1 MAKGDRYVEIT
12 REDLEGWLR
21 SNFGSKWNRDTKYQ
35 GVYLIHL
42 SDAVAIKLTST
53 IGATGQ
59 VRGLGRASMSLS
71 LVSRL
76 IDRPPLNRKA
86 KDRKSFMRT
95 KGWKKTWLAGVRH
108 WQGVYEKSA
117 DFYDKIGRGEDPSSK
132 PSAGNAYQP
141 DEEFLG
147 KLRQLWVAARGRSDD
162 WTQEFAASVGKQV
175 KQRPPTDKQKSLA
188 ERKFREY
195 RIAQRVASRFL
206 GEG

>member
-42 SDAVAIKLTST
+42 SDSVAVKLISS
-53 IGATGQ
+53 IGSDN
-59 VRGLGRASMSLS
+59 RNMGLGQASMKLLLS
-71 LVSRL
+71 SR
-76 IDRPPLNRKA
+76 ITGKALNRKA
-86 KDRKSFMRT
+86 RDRKSFMRT

-117 DFYDKIGRGEDPSSK
+117 DFYDKIGRGEDPSS